1 MYKIQ
6 HFIRLA
12 SLLALLI
19 ITAPAVTKAQD
30 VTYVNAN
37 GAEETLAD
45 GSYTRLTDQTELN
58 GGWWV
63 VDGEVNYENR
73 ITINGTVHLVL
84 LDGAT
89 LNAGKGIYVDMGN
102 ELHIYAQLGD
112 YATLNAIGASEN
124 EAGIGGNNHG
134 SAGTIEV
141 NGGHVIARGGEYAA
155 GIGGGGNGYWSG
167 QYGNGGTFIIT
178 GAVNTATAVR
188 LSSTAGTSRPPV
200 ATTVVPA

>member
-1 MYKIQ
+1 MHVAVFLYLYRRKHEYFLQILKRQIIMYKIQ

-19 ITAPAVTKAQD
+19 ITAPAVTQAQD

-45 GSYTRLTDQTELN
+45 GSYTRLTNQTELN

-89 LNAGKGIYVDMGN
+89 LNAGKGI
-102 ELHIYAQLGD
+102 
-112 YATLNAIGASEN
+112 
-124 EAGIGGNNHG
+124 
-134 SAGTIEV
+134 
-141 NGGHVIARGGEYAA
+141 
-155 GIGGGGNGYWSG
+155 
-167 QYGNGGTFIIT
+167 
-178 GAVNTATAVR
+178 
-188 LSSTAGTSRPPV
+188 
-200 ATTVVPA
+200 